1 MSQTRSQIPEEIYV
15 GFVRSLFKDAHI
27 LILGAAC
34 QGVMALLVY
43 RSSGEPVYLALGLGL
58 VLAGMLRYATALWAK
73 RGEIVTD
80 KTSAKRWERV
90 FLAGTLVQSL
100 AAGAFSFTA
109 IYLVPDQFGEVAA
122 VAVFL
127 SAGMTIVGRNYG
139 SRTIVL
145 ILSIGVILPIGAGW
159 MMRGDLNYFILGL
172 MMVPFLVIAVQMA
185 KTVRT
190 VLFAAITEEKKA
202 TYLARRFD
210 WALNTMA
217 HGLIMLS
224 NEGRVVV
231 ANAEAARLLGYATS
245 SQMLGRS
252 LRALFRRAVASG
264 VIDAADSQDIEMQ
277 LSSGLSQTGDRKLL
291 VPLSDQRYFEFT
303 ARPGTN
309 DLGVITFEE
318 VTQRVKA
325 EERIRYMA
333 RYDSLTGL
341 PNRAY
346 FNEML
351 VDMVA
356 KGDAQ
361 RLCGLVIF
369 DLDDFKS
376 INDTLGHAV
385 GDGLIVAVAQ
395 KLAELAPEGVVVGRF
410 GGDEFTMY
418 FDDVE
423 RPVDFTNTMERIFG
437 EMTGNFDIAGNSI
450 RVQLSAGGVLGR
462 AGCFDVEAMMVKAD
476 LALYN
481 AKERGKN
488 GWRLFEG
495 AMDEAFRNRQTLKA
509 DLRAAIETGSLRA
522 AFQPII
528 SMQTMRMESCEALCR
543 WDHPEFGPISPAVFI
558 PLAEEMGVVGEISS
572 FILDK
577 ACAECAK
584 WPDHIGISVNLSAKD
599 FKDSSIVG
607 KIADILDRHGLR
619 PDRLEVEVTETAV
632 LDDKSSTIQVIGDL
646 KALGVRIALDDFG
659 TGYSSLGY
667 LQILPLDKIKVDRT
681 FIDDIASNQRSLDL
695 LKGIVGLSRTLGL
708 AVTIEG
714 VESFEQLKVLNA
726 EVKPDYAQGFLF
738 GASLSASGIETMSSV
753 VWPFTREP
761 KAIHSL

>member
-1 MSQTRSQIPEEIYV
+1 MSQTRPQIPEEIYV

-58 VLAGMLRYATALWAK
+58 VLSGMLRYATALWAK

-245 SQMLGRS
+245 NQMLGRS

-437 EMTGNFDIAGNSI
+437 ELTGNFDIAGNSI

>member
-58 VLAGMLRYATALWAK
+58 VLSGMLRYATALWAK
-73 RGEIVTD
+73 RGEVVTD
-80 KTSAKRWERV
+80 KTSAKQWERV

-159 MMRGDLNYFILGL
+159 MMRGDLNYFVLGL

-318 VTQRVKA
+318 VTQRVKS

-418 FDDVE
+418 FDEVE

-761 KAIHSL
+761 RAIHSL